1 MPPCAA
7 MECARRGESWKQK
20 HLTLYPSS
28 LIVAAAAP
36 PARPVP
42 TTMTVYFRLLA
53 GFTSFM
59 WSLRSVHF
67 FSSGPA
73 GILEFK
79 DMALLAV
86 DEAREDGHGDG
97 DVGEGDER
105 RGERGEPLH
114 ALRV

>member
-36 PARPVP
+36 PARPLP

-53 GFTSFM
+53 GFTSFISNLCLSHFPSIGPSGTLDLSSM
-59 WSLRSVHF
+59 RVSRSWPDHPRVH
-67 FSSGPA
+67 GNRNH
-73 GILEFK
+73 G
-79 DMALLAV
+79 
-86 DEAREDGHGDG
+86 EARPDQHRQG
-97 DVGEGDER
+97 
-105 RGERGEPLH
+105 
-114 ALRV
+114 